1 MEETYEENDIR
12 QYDLNPNN
20 YDINQIYDLLN
31 IDSNNKNNLTLNNI
45 RKSVNNIIQNLRDTK
60 KFTLIKF
67 VRSLESRLIK
77 ISQKQNSNNTFNK
90 QKVKITNNLRFD
102 TQEEEEEYEEDSKE
116 LENTDIS
123 DDYMLLPKKYFKDTI
138 QSTDDIYKKDNPE
151 FNINKNYSVP
161 GLGSV
166 RQNIKNIATRTQI
179 ININSKYRKNN
190 YLSSIVGYNLNKTA
204 DQYIKTDNQPSVS
217 SVKTVKNNL
226 TLFDTSDF
234 TVTLSESLNN
244 VVSIRLY
251 SIAIPFTFYNISTS
265 YGNNSFYY
273 KVLEKIRDPNLE
285 NELQDEFNSE
295 DQDTYNILILQD
307 GQYFSN
313 TNDEQDIYKNIN
325 NNPFFSK
332 FFNMF
337 YDKITGKTK
346 LIVFPNVE
354 RFKIIFYRRDFAI
367 NNENFR
373 ERVPGFDT
381 YINKLKQIK
390 CNTNAKGNTTK
401 IDTSLGH
408 LLGFRNLSYNEEDL
422 QFTESRESLLV
433 SGRAFDATVDDDD
446 VLESETTYLE
456 NGFLNR
462 ISDPAQDTKEQY
474 FGALKFLF
482 SESLTELFG
491 TKYFVLSIDDFQKNN
506 FNNSII
512 SLESAQPVTNNR
524 DYRTN
529 IAFFPDPTDVNLTT
543 LNDILNE
550 EDNLND
556 KLKESCG
563 GKKFIYLNK
572 TKKNVLSDKNNSLA
586 TNVPSLKLPRKL
598 IYSLNAVK
606 ETAEQVNNSPELSE
620 QISRKNILGIIPIR
634 KSQFNGL
641 GEIYTEFGGT
651 LQNNERLYTGPVD
664 LQHLNV
670 KLFNDN
676 GQLIDLNN
684 HDWSFSLVVEHQ
696 YQY

>member
-20 YDINQIYDLLN
+20 YDINQIYDLFN
-31 IDSNNKNNLTLNNI
+31 IDPNNKNNLTLNNI
-45 RKSVNNIIQNLRDTK
+45 RKSVNSIIKNLQDTK

-67 VRSLESRLIK
+67 VKSLESRLIK
-77 ISQKQNSNNTFNK
+77 LSEKQNSNNTFNK
-90 QKVKITNNLRFD
+90 QKINVTNNLRFD
-102 TQEEEEEYEEDSKE
+102 TQEEEEEYEEESKE
-116 LENTDIS
+116 LENTDLS
-123 DDYMLLPKKYFKDTI
+123 DDYMLLPKKYFKDSIPT
-138 QSTDDIYKKDNPE
+138 TDDIYKKDNPE

-179 ININSKYRKNN
+179 VNINSKYRKNN
-190 YLSSIVGYNLNKTA
+190 YLSSIIGYNLNRTA
-204 DQYIKTDNQPSVS
+204 DEYVGSKNINNVDI
-217 SVKTVKNNL
+217 VKNNL

-234 TVTLSESLNN
+234 TVSLSEALNN
-244 VVSIRLY
+244 VISIRLY

-273 KVLEKIRDPNLE
+273 KVLEKIRDPSQE
-285 NELQDEFNSE
+285 NELQNEFKNEDES
-295 DQDTYNILILQD
+295 TYNILILQD

-354 RFKIIFYRRDFAI
+354 KFKIVFYRKEFAI
-367 NNENFR
+367 NNENFK

-401 IDTSLGH
+401 IDTSLGY
-408 LLGFRNLSYNEEDL
+408 LLGFRNLNYTEEDL
-422 QFTESRESLLV
+422 QFTESRQSVLV
-433 SGRAFDATVDDDD
+433 SGRAFDAKLDDDD
-446 VLESETTYLE
+446 VSESENTFLE
-456 NGFLNR
+456 NGFINQVD
-462 ISDPAQDTKEQY
+462 DPVQDTKEQY
-474 FGALKFLF
+474 FGPLKFLF
-482 SESLTELFG
+482 SESLVELFG

-512 SLESAQPVTNNR
+512 SLESTQPVTNGK
-524 DYRTN
+524 DYRSN
-529 IAFFPDPTDVNLTT
+529 IAFYPDPNDTDLAN
-543 LNDILNE
+543 IE
-550 EDNLND
+550 EYNLND
-556 KLKESCG
+556 NLKESCSD
-563 GKKFIYLNK
+563 KEFIYLNRI
-572 TKKNVLSDKNNSLA
+572 KKNTLSDKSNSLS
-586 TNVPSLKLPRKL
+586 TNVPILKLPKKL
-598 IYSLNAVK
+598 IYSLNAIK
-606 ETAEQVNNSPELSE
+606 ETAGQINNSPELSE
-620 QISRKNILGIIPIR
+620 QIARKNILGIIPIR

-641 GEIYTEFGGT
+641 GEYYVEFGGT

-664 LQHLNV
+664 LQHFNI

-676 GQLIDLNN
+676 GQLLDLNN